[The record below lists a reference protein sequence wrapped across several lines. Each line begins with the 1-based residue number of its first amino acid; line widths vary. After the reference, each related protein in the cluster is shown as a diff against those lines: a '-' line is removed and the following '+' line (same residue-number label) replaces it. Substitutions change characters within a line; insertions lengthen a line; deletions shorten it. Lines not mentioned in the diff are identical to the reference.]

1 MFARMIS
8 TMSALRLIC
17 CLASAQQRSLLIPEK
32 ALEQVFAALEAT
44 PGRWLATSRLVHT
57 YRYRFFCH
65 AYLADY
71 GYGRLAKK

>member
-8 TMSALRLIC
+8 TMSALRLDMLFGI
-17 CLASAQQRSLLIPEK
+17 SAAAVPLIPEK

-71 GYGRLAKK
+71 GYGRLAEK